1 MNWLQRLFKKADT
14 GKVRNEAAREHLRRA
29 CMANQEAASQIV
41 ETARTRIRRPVSK
54 GVLKAVE

>member
-1 MNWLQRLFKKADT
+1 MRWWERLFRKPDT

-29 CMANQEAASQIV
+29 CVANAEASSQIV